1 MNGPYWKDDVAVV
14 VVVVVDCLLIMSIVP
29 FTMPNQWSEY

>member
-1 MNGPYWKDDVAVV
+1 MNGPYWKDDVAV